1 MSMVSQIRRALHTM
15 FGQCAAQANEQHCVI
30 QRVRKFDPKSFAET
44 FILAFLQNPN
54 ASSAEI
60 ASMAATCDVP
70 MSVQAIDKRFTHVAA
85 DFFQTVF
92 TLSTKLVVHAEQ
104 SLAPIL
110 DRFTAVHVID
120 GSSISLPDSQEKVYK
135 GRGGSHESG
144 KSALKLQTE
153 IDLKTGA
160 LECVDI
166 TQGCDADVACARQS
180 VLRQKGAL
188 RITDLGY
195 FRIAVFI
202 AIANMN
208 AYFLSRIQRTTLVHF
223 AGKSIGNVVDFLC
236 HRNENVIDCWIEIG
250 SQDRLACRLIGW
262 RVPGPQAAE
271 RRRKLRLLQKK
282 RGRGEPSQE
291 ALKACDWMFLVTNVP
306 EEKLSFKEA
315 IVLYRARWQI
325 ELLFK
330 RWKSIGLIAT
340 LTGKNDAAIMVRL
353 WARLCASVIQH
364 WLTVFCGWRPDLLI
378 SFARVAKSIRIIV
391 SQIAMALSK
400 DGSAALLER
409 ILQRFYETVAVS
421 ARADKRTKRGTVELL
436 RNPEKLDYILS

>member
-1 MSMVSQIRRALHTM
+1 MSMVSQIRHAFHAM
-15 FGQCAAQANEQHCVI
+15 FGQCAEQANQLRRVI
-30 QRVRKFDPKSFAET
+30 KRVRKFDPRSFAQT
-44 FILAFLQNPN
+44 FILAFLQNPD

-60 ASMAATCDVP
+60 AGIAASCDVP
-70 MSVQAIDKRFTHVAA
+70 LTVQAIDKRFTQVAA
-85 DFFQTVF
+85 DFFQTMF
-92 TLSTKLVVHAEQ
+92 CLSTKLVVQASQ

-110 DRFTAVHVID
+110 DRFTAVNVID
-120 GSSISLPDSQEKVYK
+120 GSSISLPDSQAKLYK
-135 GRGGSHESG
+135 GRGGSHASG

-166 TQGCDADVACARQS
+166 EQGCEADVACARQS
-180 VLRQKGAL
+180 VFRQEGAL

-195 FRIAVFI
+195 FSIAVFI

-236 HRNENVIDCWIEIG
+236 HRNENVIDCRIEIG

-271 RRRKLRLLQKK
+271 RRRKLRLSQKK

-364 WLTVFCGWRPDLLI
+364 WLTVLCSWRPDLLI
-378 SFARVAKSIRIIV
+378 SFARVAKNIRTIV

-400 DGSAALLER
+400 DGSVTLLER
-409 ILQRFYETVAVS
+409 ILQRFYETAAVS

-436 RNPEKLDYILS
+436 RNPETIDYILS

>member
-1 MSMVSQIRRALHTM
+1 MSMVSQIRCAFHAL
-15 FGQCAAQANEQHCVI
+15 FGQCAEQANQVHRVI
-30 QRVRKFDPKSFAET
+30 KRVREFDPRSFAQT
-44 FILAFLQNPN
+44 FILAFLQNPD
-54 ASSAEI
+54 ASDADI
-60 ASMAATCDVP
+60 ARMAANCDVP
-70 MSVQAIDKRFTHVAA
+70 VSVQAISKRFTEEAA
-85 DFFQTVF
+85 HFFQTMF
-92 TLSTKLVVHAEQ
+92 CLSTKLVVHADQ

-110 DRFTAVHVID
+110 DRFTAVSVID

-135 GRGGSHESG
+135 GRGGSHAFG

-166 TQGCDADVACARQS
+166 EQGCEADVACARQS
-180 VLRQKGAL
+180 VLRQEGAL

-195 FRIAVFI
+195 FSIAVFI

-223 AGKSIGNVVDFLC
+223 AGKTIGNVVAFLC

-250 SQDRLACRLIGW
+250 SQDRLRCRLIAW
-262 RVPGPQAAE
+262 RVPGPQAGE
-271 RRRKLRLLQKK
+271 RRRKLRLSQKK

-291 ALKACDWMFLVTNVP
+291 ALNACDWMFLVTNVP

-340 LTGKNDAAIMVRL
+340 LTGKNDTAIMVRF

-364 WLTVFCGWRPDLLI
+364 WLTVLCSWRPDLLI
-378 SFARVAKSIRIIV
+378 SFARVAKSIRTIV

-400 DGSAALLER
+400 DGSVALLER
-409 ILQRFYETVAVS
+409 ILQRFYETAAGS
-421 ARADKRTKRGTVELL
+421 ARANKRTKRGTVELL